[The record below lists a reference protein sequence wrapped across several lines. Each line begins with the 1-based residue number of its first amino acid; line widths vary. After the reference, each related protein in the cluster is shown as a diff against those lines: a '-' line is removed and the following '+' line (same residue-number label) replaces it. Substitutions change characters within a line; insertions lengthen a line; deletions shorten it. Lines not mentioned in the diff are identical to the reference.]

1 MKRLF
6 SAAGLFTVL
15 ASTTYSYGQTSVAQ
29 ADIPFP
35 FQAGETT
42 MPAGKY
48 IVRESGDLLTVRSE
62 TGKSGIMILTLPAE
76 HRSKASHPSLE
87 FQRYGRD
94 YFLTKIWH
102 GGAQDGRALP
112 VSNRQRELAR
122 RATFERTEQV
132 ALQTGSSHVH
142 NVK

>member
-62 TGKSGIMILTLPAE
+62 TGKSAIMILTLPAE

-132 ALQTGSSHVH
+132 ALQI
-142 NVK
+142 K